1 MRSPILKQASIAT
14 GCIPQVSTCGN
25 QNNEDGTFDETEDWW
40 CKYYKHQTGVGK
52 SKLSSKGELK
62 IDLLTQEFSDR
73 EPSGTSCS
81 PKPEMARFPQGAAR
95 KSKR

>member
-1 MRSPILKQASIAT
+1 MAHLMKQKT
-14 GCIPQVSTCGN
+14 GGVSTISLG
-25 QNNEDGTFDETEDWW
+25 
-40 CKYYKHQTGVGK
+40 KHQTGVGK

-81 PKPEMARFPQGAAR
+81 PKPEMARFSQGAAR